1 MYQFDSRKIQPGD
14 IFICLPGGEPYI
26 KVAKK
31 KGAIDVVRMT
41 RHEMATFAR
50 TKFKN
55 PSAKLKVVGITG
67 TNGKTSVSNF
77 VYQALKL
84 LGQNPFVLGTLNS
97 TLTTPESL
105 DTVRL
110 MSNHLAKG
118 GTHFIMEVS
127 SHAIKQER
135 VAEIDFSVRCLTN
148 ITQDHLDYHGS
159 FEDYK
164 QTKLSFLKSSSG
176 KSVIPEQFL
185 RLNVPVNNNL
195 IGEFNIENLKA
206 TKQILMELGYSEKQ
220 INSVLMNVKS
230 PPGRFEIING
240 DQPFTVVVD
249 YAHTPD
255 SLSSVLKTAK
265 ECLKSEQSKLLCL
278 FGCGGDRDRTKRP
291 LMTAAAFSFADNV
304 VITQDNPRNEDPKQ
318 IISDIL
324 TGLPDKDCTYKV
336 EENRFKAIEIILK
349 MAQKDDLVI
358 IAGKGHETVQ
368 LLASGPIEF
377 DDRKVAKLHL
387 KEMGYL

>member
-220 INSVLMNVKS
+220 I
-230 PPGRFEIING
+230 
-240 DQPFTVVVD
+240 
-249 YAHTPD
+249 
-255 SLSSVLKTAK
+255 
-265 ECLKSEQSKLLCL
+265 
-278 FGCGGDRDRTKRP
+278 
-291 LMTAAAFSFADNV
+291 
-304 VITQDNPRNEDPKQ
+304 
-318 IISDIL
+318 
-324 TGLPDKDCTYKV
+324 
-336 EENRFKAIEIILK
+336 
-349 MAQKDDLVI
+349 
-358 IAGKGHETVQ
+358 
-368 LLASGPIEF
+368 
-377 DDRKVAKLHL
+377 
-387 KEMGYL
+387 